1 MNKFSICLVT
11 IFCLG
16 GGLLAGCSAGD
27 RSFNPDG
34 VVSAATSAPA
44 ATRRAIPVEVL
55 EVKSSAVAGEQ
66 LIPAVI
72 SVENTA
78 LVLAQRDGMLAELR
92 GQEGM
97 RVAKGE
103 ALARLNDDDQRP
115 QLRQAELEIE
125 RSILEERQIAS
136 LVEVSRAELDQELA
150 LAKDGLTSKRQVDR
164 AQFKLDANKHELER
178 VRLYTQAA
186 RAKVEQVKVEI
197 EKAVIRA
204 PLDGII
210 THRYAKL
217 GASVVK
223 NDKLFEVSQLAPLQV
238 RFQLAQGEG
247 VRLGPGETVN
257 LSAAD
262 SDIVVARARVRSL
275 DPTADA
281 ASNTL
286 GYWADVV
293 GGANLIPG
301 VAVNVRVARP
311 AADATFWIPRTA
323 FLAAADVRRAAAGTI
338 FVLDENKCAART
350 VWVNAVEGSQV
361 EINSGLTAGDRLILM
376 PPADLKAGDV
386 VMVKP

>member
-1 MNKFSICLVT
+1 MNKFSISLVT

-27 RSFNPDG
+27 RPFKPDG
-34 VVSAATSAPA
+34 VVSAATSTPA
-44 ATRRAIPVEVL
+44 AKRPVTMVEVF
-55 EVKSSAVAGEQ
+55 EVKPSAAAGEQ

-92 GQEGM
+92 GHEGM
-97 RVAKGE
+97 RVTKGE
-103 ALARLNDDDQRP
+103 IIARFNDDDQRP

-178 VRLYTQAA
+178 VRLSTLAA

-204 PLDGII
+204 PLAGII
-210 THRYAKL
+210 THRYGKL

-238 RFQLAQGEG
+238 RFQLPQSDGA
-247 VRLGPGETVN
+247 RLAVGETVN

-262 SDIVVARARVRSL
+262 GDLVVARARVRSL

-293 GGANLIPG
+293 SGSNLIPG
-301 VAVNVRVARP
+301 VAVNVRIRRP
-311 AADATFWIPRTA
+311 AAGSIFWIPRTA

-338 FVLDENKCAART
+338 FVLEENKCAART

-361 EINSGLTAGDRLILM
+361 EISSGLIAGDRLILV

-386 VMVKP
+386 VTVKP